1 MLSEWPDK
9 FDDYLLDHMKT
20 IRYEKQ
26 ADLEERYKKVEKTFN
41 ERFPMTWIKSDEF
54 KTAFFDVQ
62 TRGLDWWKPT
72 EKAEN
77 KDEWFLEKSPG
88 ARGCIALTPMQG
100 SIYIT
105 QKYLLSSLVSLFVTG
120 ADRIV
125 LWVTLAYARE
135 YMIQHYA
142 YAPVTKK
149 HPRELSRYET
159 IIYLLSF
166 HGEFFDTGA
175 GQNSIIV
182 LIRHNVLHMPTPAS
196 I

>member
-26 ADLEERYKKVEKTFN
+26 ADLDERYKKVEKTFN

-105 QKYLLSSLVSLFVTG
+105 QKN
-120 ADRIV
+120 
-125 LWVTLAYARE
+125 
-135 YMIQHYA
+135 
-142 YAPVTKK
+142 
-149 HPRELSRYET
+149 ET
-159 IIYLLSF
+159 ILYLLSF

-175 GQNSIIV
+175 GRNSIIV
-182 LIRHNVLHMPTPAS
+182 LCVTHAYARDHM